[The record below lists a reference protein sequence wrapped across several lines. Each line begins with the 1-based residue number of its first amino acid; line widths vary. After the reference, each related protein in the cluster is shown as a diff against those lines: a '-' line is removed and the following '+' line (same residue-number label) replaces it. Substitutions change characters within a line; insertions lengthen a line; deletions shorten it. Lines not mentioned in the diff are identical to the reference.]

1 MYLWGSHLEG
11 LENFT
16 HEFNKSI
23 DFDKILFEEDI
34 KGSLAH
40 VKMLGE
46 VGIITEDDC
55 KIISNELKNILE
67 EIKNNKLKIDLD
79 EEDIHSFVENELTR
93 RVGDVG
99 KKLHTAR
106 SRNDQ
111 CALDLRLYSK
121 KKFNYNK
128 I

>member
-67 EIKNNKLKIDLD
+67 EIKNNKLKIDLG

-121 KKFNYNK
+121 KV
-128 I
+128 

>member
-67 EIKNNKLKIDLD
+67 
-79 EEDIHSFVENELTR
+79 
-93 RVGDVG
+93 
-99 KKLHTAR
+99 
-106 SRNDQ
+106 
-111 CALDLRLYSK
+111 
-121 KKFNYNK
+121 
-128 I
+128 

>member
-46 VGIITEDDC
+46 VGIITEA
-55 KIISNELKNILE
+55 SHS
-67 EIKNNKLKIDLD
+67 EI
-79 EEDIHSFVENELTR
+79 
-93 RVGDVG
+93 
-99 KKLHTAR
+99 
-106 SRNDQ
+106 
-111 CALDLRLYSK
+111 
-121 KKFNYNK
+121 
-128 I
+128 